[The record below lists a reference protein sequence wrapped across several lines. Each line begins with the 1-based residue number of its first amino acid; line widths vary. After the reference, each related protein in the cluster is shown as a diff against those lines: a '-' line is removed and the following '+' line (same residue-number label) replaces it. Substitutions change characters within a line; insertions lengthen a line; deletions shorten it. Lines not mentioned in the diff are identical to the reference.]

1 MSEILGYDIDGKPL
15 RAGDKALAIAGD
27 ARGEVAHVLR
37 IDTNPTMGVQRAQR
51 RHGGN
56 ILEIRIGERGLA
68 SALGCALRRI
78 DDRADRKPSQESF
91 EALMSR
97 LKSGDIVSRPEGV
110 VA

>member
-15 RAGDKALAIAGD
+15 RAGDRVVYAGSSEMVVAMKGVGPWTVKGPD
-27 ARGEVAHVLR
+27 REGEVGFV
-37 IDTNPTMGVQRAQR
+37 D
-51 RHGGN
+51 
-56 ILEIRIGERGLA
+56 ILEKD
-68 SALGCALRRI
+68 SAGIEWGIMTAVVRRI
-78 DDRADRKPSQESF
+78 DDRTDHQPSQESF